1 MRGLWHATSRFFL
14 LKIPFSDKDSGQKDK
29 KQKNTAISNMI
40 MLCCQTGC
48 IVISFPKHTKKAL
61 MCSPKVVTTLAF
73 TQRDCKGDCKRDCKG
88 DCSKGFESS
97 RLNWPFVELMI
108 NVDKC

>member
-14 LKIPFSDKDSGQKDK
+14 LKIPFSEKDSGQKDK

-40 MLCCQTGC
+40 MLCGQTGC

-73 TQRDCKGDCKRDCKG
+73 TQRDCKGDCKETVVKV
-88 DCSKGFESS
+88 S
-97 RLNWPFVELMI
+97 NP
-108 NVDKC
+108 VD

>member
-14 LKIPFSDKDSGQKDK
+14 LKIPFSKKDSGQKDK

-40 MLCCQTGC
+40 MLCGQTGC

-61 MCSPKVVTTLAF
+61 MCSPKVITTLAF
-73 TQRDCKGDCKRDCKG
+73 MQRDCKGDCKRDCKG
-88 DCSKGFESS
+88 DCRETVVKV
-97 RLNWPFVELMI
+97 LNP
-108 NVDKC
+108 VD

>member
-40 MLCCQTGC
+40 MLCGQTGC

-61 MCSPKVVTTLAF
+61 MCSKAVTTLAF
-73 TQRDCKGDCKRDCKG
+73 MQRDCKGDCKETVK
-88 DCSKGFESS
+88 
-97 RLNWPFVELMI
+97 V
-108 NVDKC
+108 

>member
-14 LKIPFSDKDSGQKDK
+14 LKIPFSGKNSGQKDK

-40 MLCCQTGC
+40 MLCGQTGC

-61 MCSPKVVTTLAF
+61 MCSPKVVKS
-73 TQRDCKGDCKRDCKG
+73 CKETVKVIVKETV
-88 DCSKGFESS
+88 KVTVE
-97 RLNWPFVELMI
+97 RL
-108 NVDKC
+108 

>member
-14 LKIPFSDKDSGQKDK
+14 LKILFSEKDSGQKDK

-40 MLCCQTGC
+40 MLCGQTGC

-61 MCSPKVVTTLAF
+61 MCSPKAFTTLAF
-73 TQRDCKGDCKRDCKG
+73 MQRDCKGDCKETVK
-88 DCSKGFESS
+88 
-97 RLNWPFVELMI
+97 RL
-108 NVDKC
+108 

>member
-14 LKIPFSDKDSGQKDK
+14 FKIPFSNKDSSQKDK

-40 MLCCQTGC
+40 MLCGQTGC

-61 MCSPKVVTTLAF
+61 MCSPKAVATLAF
-73 TQRDCKGDCKRDCKG
+73 MQRDCKGDCKETVKVTV
-88 DCSKGFESS
+88 K
-97 RLNWPFVELMI
+97 RL
-108 NVDKC
+108 